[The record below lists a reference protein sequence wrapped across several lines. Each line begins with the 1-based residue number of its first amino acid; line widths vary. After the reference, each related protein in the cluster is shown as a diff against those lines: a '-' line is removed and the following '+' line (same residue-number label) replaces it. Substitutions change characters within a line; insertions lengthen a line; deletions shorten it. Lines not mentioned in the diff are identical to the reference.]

1 MSTDGKTSFS
11 DADITS
17 TAGKMAAFAETLTE
31 GERAVL
37 ARVVTLAAQ
46 AGQAEGEV
54 QGYFTLIEFT
64 GNLLT
69 HQSLRGAL
77 FQAAGMGDGSVRPQA
92 GGTLGAV
99 NVPAVQAGATSKIVI
114 QGG

>member
-1 MSTDGKTSFS
+1 MSTDGKTSIS

-17 TAGKMAAFAETLTE
+17 TAGKMAAFAEALTE

-54 QGYFTLIEFT
+54 QGYFTLIEFQ

-69 HQSLRGAL
+69 HQSLQGAL
-77 FQAAGMGDGSVRPQA
+77 FQAAGMGDGSVRLA